1 MGVRRPRR
9 QIDTRGRLLVG
20 LGRQT
25 GSVSSVD
32 GRTVRFAHRRPQ
44 LLAAATD
51 HVLEH
56 GLADLRLR
64 SIAEALGISH
74 RTLLGHFSTKE
85 QLVAEI
91 LAEIRRRDRAMILA
105 ESDRPR
111 NESPSAVL
119 MGTWRRL
126 TCDERLGYWRL
137 FFEAYGLAI
146 GDPERFA
153 PFIDGLVDDWLALT
167 GDLLRSAGAQDEGL
181 PALSTTTLLPGLG
194 TADCADAA
202 ERLRQAVEQ
211 HAPFAV
217 TISVGA
223 ATDNSA
229 SSDWST
235 LLDSADRRL
244 YEAKARGRN
253 CVAVGRTSDSAA
265 GSGHRW
271 SADAIEAIR
280 AAG

>member
-181 PALSTTTLLPGLG
+181 PAFDDNPAARPGYS
-194 TADCADAA
+194 
-202 ERLRQAVEQ
+202 RLRRRSRASTPSGR
-211 HAPFAV
+211 AAR
-217 TISVGA
+217 SVCRH
-223 ATDNSA
+223 DQ
-229 SSDWST
+229 
-235 LLDSADRRL
+235 
-244 YEAKARGRN
+244 RGGGDGQF
-253 CVAVGRTSDSAA
+253 CELGLVHAVGLRRPPPLRGQGARA
-265 GSGHRW
+265 QLRGSGSHFGFGGRQ
-271 SADAIEAIR
+271 R
-280 AAG
+280 LPPVG